1 MRRALGGALPE
12 AGESADSVLESLARA
27 ADPGI
32 VATAGPRY
40 FGFVVGGT
48 LPVTVA
54 ADWLT
59 STWDQNAGLFVLSPA
74 NSVAEETA
82 GGWLR
87 ELFGLPAGASVGF
100 VTGCQAANFSAL
112 AAARH
117 ALLAAL
123 RLGCRGPRPLRRA
136 RDRSRGRRGGARHRA
151 HRAAD
156 ARARSRARASRG
168 GGRPGADAPGGR
180 SPTTLAP
187 LAGRPTLVC
196 AQAGNINT
204 GAFDPL
210 VEIADLAAAHG
221 AWLHVDGAF
230 GLWAGASPELRH
242 HVRGL
247 ERADSWATDAHKWL
261 NVPYDS
267 GLVFCAHPEAHRAA
281 LTAHADYLEQTAG
294 KERDPF
300 EWAPEFS
307 RRARGFTVWAA
318 LRHLGRSG
326 VADLVERCCR
336 HARRF
341 ADRLATPG
349 RVEILNE
356 VVLNQVLVRFTPVSA
371 GSGAL
376 ERWRMPRRAT
386 STRARSSVACRRTA
400 PAGSRG
406 RPGEAR
412 RRCASRSPTGRPPRR
427 MSIAPPPPSGA
438 PRSSRTEP
446 LPLRT
451 RLQEFP
457 GVGNQPARIH
467 DALTRRRHPHLGE
480 GLAGRP
486 VHDLI
491 RGELELIPLFG
502 LEVRTE
508 HDLQSEIDAVLQ
520 EDARD
525 RFRHHRD
532 VVALERRAGLLA
544 ARAAAEI
551 LPADDDAAGGELPG
565 LQPGVELR
573 AVGKGELRRLRRQ
586 HGGHEAPGIDV
597 VRADVVAELDDD
609 LAHEGLLSRGVRR
622 FWDR

>member
-1 MRRALGGALPE
+1 MSSRDLLRRAAEIASDYLESLPERPVGSKATVEEMRRALGGALPE
-12 AGESADSVLESLARA
+12 AGENADSVLEILARA

-74 NSVAEETA
+74 NSAAEETA

-87 ELFGLPAGASVGF
+87 DLFGLPDGASVGF
-100 VTGCQAANFSAL
+100 VTGCQAANFAAL

-117 ALLAAL
+117 ALSQRFGWDVEARGLYGAPEIEVVVGAEAHVTVHTAL
-123 RLGCRGPRPLRRA
+123 QMLGLGRERVHRVAVDGQGRMLPADLRA
-136 RDRSRGRRGGARHRA
+136 
-151 HRAAD
+151 
-156 ARARSRARASRG
+156 
-168 GGRPGADAPGGR
+168 
-180 SPTTLAP
+180 TLAP

-210 VEIADLAAAHG
+210 AEIADLTAPLG

-230 GLWAGASPELRH
+230 GLWAGTSPELRH

-247 ERADSWATDAHKWL
+247 ELADSWATDAHKWL

-318 LRHLGRSG
+318 LRHLGQRG

-341 ADRLATPG
+341 AELLATPR

-356 VVLNQVLVRFTPVSA
+356 VVLNQVLVRFTPAGEGPGESGGPGADAAAGDEYTREVIRRVQADGTCWLSGTTWRGRAAMRISVSNWSTTESDVDRSA
-371 GSGAL
+371 AAI
-376 ERWRMPRRAT
+376 RRA
-386 STRARSSVACRRTA
+386 
-400 PAGSRG
+400 
-406 RPGEAR
+406 
-412 RRCASRSPTGRPPRR
+412 
-427 MSIAPPPPSGA
+427 
-438 PRSSRTEP
+438 
-446 LPLRT
+446 
-451 RLQEFP
+451 
-457 GVGNQPARIH
+457 
-467 DALTRRRHPHLGE
+467 
-480 GLAGRP
+480 
-486 VHDLI
+486 
-491 RGELELIPLFG
+491 
-502 LEVRTE
+502 
-508 HDLQSEIDAVLQ
+508 
-520 EDARD
+520 
-525 RFRHHRD
+525 
-532 VVALERRAGLLA
+532 AGL
-544 ARAAAEI
+544 
-551 LPADDDAAGGELPG
+551 PG
-565 LQPGVELR
+565 
-573 AVGKGELRRLRRQ
+573 
-586 HGGHEAPGIDV
+586 
-597 VRADVVAELDDD
+597 
-609 LAHEGLLSRGVRR
+609 
-622 FWDR
+622 